1 MWQELCK
8 TREEYLERAKL
19 DTKGY
24 SPRRSETLL
33 YEIAR
38 LDGMDIK
45 KQDFFNILNDIEIS
59 PKVTR
64 EDTHRIKDLSNAF
77 LYLVKC
83 AQQRKR
89 FSLDFIRDV
98 SAKVMQHTGKEVYT
112 TIGGYDTSLGDF
124 RLGEEYYEEGILA
137 NYAQIPDM
145 LEQLCK
151 ETNEKVGNVQ
161 DILTVK
167 LAADFHYR
175 FMHIKPFGAG
185 TITVGLLMMNYI
197 QMMFREPL
205 ILIPGEDKAKYLAA
219 IKMQKDTPTPETFE
233 RFVGEEL
240 LSQLRKEVT
249 PRK

>member
-8 TREEYLERAKL
+8 TRKEYLERAKL

-89 FSLDFIRDV
+89 LSLDRPRPESV
-98 SAKVMQHTGKEVYT
+98 RLHLV
-112 TIGGYDTSLGDF
+112 TSLF
-124 RLGEEYYEEGILA
+124 FLPRI
-137 NYAQIPDM
+137 
-145 LEQLCK
+145 C
-151 ETNEKVGNVQ
+151 
-161 DILTVK
+161 
-167 LAADFHYR
+167 F
-175 FMHIKPFGAG
+175 FGAG
-185 TITVGLLMMNYI
+185 FLGPDENNSRQIHKLSVYRYHSVLL
-197 QMMFREPL
+197 
-205 ILIPGEDKAKYLAA
+205 
-219 IKMQKDTPTPETFE
+219 
-233 RFVGEEL
+233 
-240 LSQLRKEVT
+240 
-249 PRK
+249 

>member
-45 KQDFFNILNDIEIS
+45 KQDFFNILNNIEIS

-89 FSLDFIRDV
+89 FSLDFVREV
-98 SAKVMQHTGKEVYT
+98 SAKVMQHTGKEVYL
-112 TIGGYDTSLGDF
+112 SLIHIS
-124 RLGEEYYEEGILA
+124 R
-137 NYAQIPDM
+137 
-145 LEQLCK
+145 
-151 ETNEKVGNVQ
+151 
-161 DILTVK
+161 LTVPHPR
-167 LAADFHYR
+167 LAQRNFVLAPLNEIMPAFIHPVS
-175 FMHIKPFGAG
+175 HK
-185 TITVGLLMMNYI
+185 TIATLLAECTAVSYTHLFVMCKNS
-197 QMMFREPL
+197 L
-205 ILIPGEDKAKYLAA
+205 SILG
-219 IKMQKDTPTPETFE
+219 Q
-233 RFVGEEL
+233 G
-240 LSQLRKEVT
+240 
-249 PRK
+249 

>member
-77 LYLVKC
+77 WLNAHNNAKDSRSTSYGKS
-83 AQQRKR
+83 AQK
-89 FSLDFIRDV
+89 
-98 SAKVMQHTGKEVYT
+98 
-112 TIGGYDTSLGDF
+112 
-124 RLGEEYYEEGILA
+124 
-137 NYAQIPDM
+137 
-145 LEQLCK
+145 
-151 ETNEKVGNVQ
+151 
-161 DILTVK
+161 
-167 LAADFHYR
+167 
-175 FMHIKPFGAG
+175 
-185 TITVGLLMMNYI
+185 
-197 QMMFREPL
+197 
-205 ILIPGEDKAKYLAA
+205 
-219 IKMQKDTPTPETFE
+219 
-233 RFVGEEL
+233 
-240 LSQLRKEVT
+240 
-249 PRK
+249 

>member
-1 MWQELCK
+1 MARTMQ
-8 TREEYLERAKL
+8 TRKEYLERAQL

-24 SPRRSETLL
+24 SPPTVGNITLRDCPPRRH
-33 YEIAR
+33 
-38 LDGMDIK
+38 GHQ

-83 AQQRKR
+83 AQQRKGL
-89 FSLDFIRDV
+89 SLDFVREV

-151 ETNEKVGNVQ
+151 ETNEKLGNVH

-185 TITVGLLMMNYI
+185 NISVGLLMMNYI
-197 QMMFREPL
+197 QMMFRNRSSSSREKTRQNTSLP
-205 ILIPGEDKAKYLAA
+205 
-219 IKMQKDTPTPETFE
+219 
-233 RFVGEEL
+233 
-240 LSQLRKEVT
+240 
-249 PRK
+249 

>member
-64 EDTHRIKDLSNAF
+64 EDTHRIKDQSNAF

-89 FSLDFIRDV
+89 FSLDFVREI
-98 SAKVMQHTGKEVYT
+98 SAKVMQHTGK
-112 TIGGYDTSLGDF
+112 
-124 RLGEEYYEEGILA
+124 
-137 NYAQIPDM
+137 
-145 LEQLCK
+145 
-151 ETNEKVGNVQ
+151 
-161 DILTVK
+161 
-167 LAADFHYR
+167 
-175 FMHIKPFGAG
+175 
-185 TITVGLLMMNYI
+185 
-197 QMMFREPL
+197 
-205 ILIPGEDKAKYLAA
+205 
-219 IKMQKDTPTPETFE
+219 
-233 RFVGEEL
+233 
-240 LSQLRKEVT
+240 
-249 PRK
+249 

>member
-24 SPRRSETLL
+24 SPRQSETLL

-89 FSLDFIRDV
+89 FSLDFVREV

-151 ETNEKVGNVQ
+151 ETNEKLGNVH

-175 FMHIKPFGAG
+175 FMHIKPFGLG
-185 TITVGLLMMNYI
+185 
-197 QMMFREPL
+197 
-205 ILIPGEDKAKYLAA
+205 ILPSA
-219 IKMQKDTPTPETFE
+219 
-233 RFVGEEL
+233 
-240 LSQLRKEVT
+240 S
-249 PRK
+249 

>member
-8 TREEYLERAKL
+8 TRKEYLERAKL

-89 FSLDFIRDV
+89 LSLDFVREV

-124 RLGEEYYEEGILA
+124 RLGEEYYEELVQPGRQADIGRIHVHGCDQRSDLGESA
-137 NYAQIPDM
+137 SGNCVRTGRC
-145 LEQLCK
+145 LC
-151 ETNEKVGNVQ
+151 G
-161 DILTVK
+161 
-167 LAADFHYR
+167 HHR
-175 FMHIKPFGAG
+175 FRG
-185 TITVGLLMMNYI
+185 T
-197 QMMFREPL
+197 F
-205 ILIPGEDKAKYLAA
+205 
-219 IKMQKDTPTPETFE
+219 
-233 RFVGEEL
+233 RFV
-240 LSQLRKEVT
+240 Q
-249 PRK
+249 

>member
-24 SPRRSETLL
+24 SPRQSETLL

-89 FSLDFIRDV
+89 FSLDFVREV
-98 SAKVMQHTGKEVYT
+98 SAK
-112 TIGGYDTSLGDF
+112 
-124 RLGEEYYEEGILA
+124 
-137 NYAQIPDM
+137 
-145 LEQLCK
+145 
-151 ETNEKVGNVQ
+151 
-161 DILTVK
+161 
-167 LAADFHYR
+167 
-175 FMHIKPFGAG
+175 
-185 TITVGLLMMNYI
+185 
-197 QMMFREPL
+197 
-205 ILIPGEDKAKYLAA
+205 
-219 IKMQKDTPTPETFE
+219 
-233 RFVGEEL
+233 
-240 LSQLRKEVT
+240 
-249 PRK
+249 

>member
-8 TREEYLERAKL
+8 TREKYLERAQL
-19 DTKGY
+19 NTKGY

-38 LDGMDIK
+38 MDGMDIK

-64 EDTHRIKDLSNAF
+64 ENVHRIKDLSNAF
-77 LYLVKC
+77 LYVMKC
-83 AQQRKR
+83 AQQRKK
-89 FSLDFIRDV
+89 LAPEFIREI

-112 TIGGYDTSLGDF
+112 AVGGYDTSLGDF
-124 RLGEEYYEEGILA
+124 RLGEEYYEEGVLA
-137 NYAQIPDM
+137 DFTQIPDR
-145 LEQLCK
+145 LSLLCK
-151 ETNEKVGNVQ
+151 ETSEKLGNVH

-167 LAADFHYR
+167 LAADFHYT

-185 TITVGLLMMNYI
+185 NISVGLLLMNYI
-197 QMMFREPL
+197 QMMFLEPL
-205 ILIPGEDKAKYLAA
+205 IIIPAEDKAKYLAA
-219 IKMQKDTPTPETFE
+219 IKMQKDNPTPEVFE

-240 LSQLRKEVT
+240 LSQLRKEVI
-249 PRK
+249 PGQ

>member
-8 TREEYLERAKL
+8 TRKEYLERAKL

-89 FSLDFIRDV
+89 LSLDFVREV

-124 RLGEEYYEEGILA
+124 RLGEEYYEEGVLA

-151 ETNEKVGNVQ
+151 ETNEKLGNVH

-175 FMHIKPFGAG
+175 FMHIKPLRFL
-185 TITVGLLMMNYI
+185 TIKSSCNYS
-197 QMMFREPL
+197 F
-205 ILIPGEDKAKYLAA
+205 
-219 IKMQKDTPTPETFE
+219 
-233 RFVGEEL
+233 
-240 LSQLRKEVT
+240 
-249 PRK
+249 

>member
-24 SPRRSETLL
+24 SPRRSETL
-33 YEIAR
+33 
-38 LDGMDIK
+38 
-45 KQDFFNILNDIEIS
+45 LNDIEIS

-151 ETNEKVGNVQ
+151 ETNEKLGNVH

-185 TITVGLLMMNYI
+185 NITVGLLMMNYI